1 MTILDPDAQ
10 AQPPSTR
17 ADAQRDRILC
27 AALRCFIESGFHAAS
42 MASIADAAKMSPGLI
57 YRYFDNKQAIV
68 LAIVQRQLDE
78 KRQLIRALHS
88 SEQFAADLLRVFE
101 EWCGHESRSMSVAL
115 FLEMSA
121 AATRD
126 PGIAEALRVSDEATR
141 AEFTAWLSRGRA
153 EGGLGLSAAE
163 AARRALEARFVV
175 DGLAVRAAREPG
187 IDREELREA
196 VQGLVGRILG
206 SG

>member
-1 MTILDPDAQ
+1 MTVPEMDLP
-10 AQPPSTR
+10 AQPATR

-42 MASIADAAKMSPGLI
+42 MASIAEAARMSPGLI

-68 LAIVQRQLDE
+68 LAIVQRQLEE

-101 EWCGHESRSMSVAL
+101 EWCAQESQSMSVAL

-121 AATRD
+121 EATRD
-126 PGIAEALRVSDEATR
+126 PRIAQALRVSDEATR
-141 AEFTAWLSRGRA
+141 AEFTGWLSRSRA
-153 EGGLGLSAAE
+153 EGGLGLSEGE
-163 AARRALEARFVV
+163 ASRRALEARFVV

-187 IDREELREA
+187 IDRQELRSA

-206 SG
+206 SGS